1 MVITID
7 SFKFDVSYEKIV
19 AELSI
24 PQEYIIIQ
32 DNIPEV
38 YIKKVTIGTQ
48 VTYDTDDNDFSTTY
62 FEDEDNKMGPIIDC
76 KQYYKNGI
84 VFECDTNDA
93 HAGDTEH
100 YPNYKPV
107 QLTLELPIEGSQY
120 MKVSDL
126 FFIKVETNNDYSI
139 DIPCSMTGDTWGS
152 VYDQFSVESKGMQ
165 YMRELA
171 NTCETPE
178 GMIDYILNK
187 EAIDVAAG
195 CGDYSTMIERYEEL
209 NGTTV
214 TTSTSKVSN
223 YKKCGCNG

>member
-1 MVITID
+1 MVNID
-7 SFKFDVSYEKIV
+7 TFKIDFSQDLPVLI
-19 AELSI
+19 AEISV
-24 PQEYIIIQ
+24 PSDSGYT
-32 DNIPEV
+32 NV

-48 VTYDTDDNDFSTTY
+48 DTFDKENNIFSTDY
-62 FEDEDNKMGPIIDC
+62 FDNTDNIKDDTQTNKVIYYNGMIYEDNTPSEKSLTLNFIIDEN
-76 KQYYKNGI
+76 KTK
-84 VFECDTNDA
+84 
-93 HAGDTEH
+93 
-100 YPNYKPV
+100 
-107 QLTLELPIEGSQY
+107 L
-120 MKVSDL
+120 SDL
-126 FFIKVETNNDYSI
+126 FFIEVETDGTYGA
-139 DIPCSMTGDTWGS
+139 DVPCNATGNTWGS

-165 YMRELA
+165 YIRELA

-209 NGTTV
+209 NSTTI